1 MLVKKETTAALI
13 QKQQARQQAG
23 LAIVYER
30 ELAME
35 RAIAKRGQEN
45 AEQSAVKNLLADEV
59 AALTKIYEPITD
71 RAGEGAPCMLKSD
84 GATYCIVDSV

>member
-1 MLVKKETTAALI
+1 MVVKKETTAALI

-30 ELAME
+30 ELALE
-35 RAIAKRGQEN
+35 RAVAKRGQEN

-59 AALTKIYEPITD
+59 AALTKIHEPIKD
-71 RAGEGAPCMLKSD
+71 RAGEGAPSVQECD
-84 GATYCIVDSV
+84 GATQRIVSSI

>member
-1 MLVKKETTAALI
+1 MVVKKETTAALI

-30 ELAME
+30 ELALE

-59 AALTKIYEPITD
+59 AALTKIHEPIKD
-71 RAGEGAPCMLKSD
+71 RAGEVAPCMQESD
-84 GATYCIVDSV
+84 GATPCIVVSA